1 MGRSKFMARYYRN
14 YKDQLEADNKKSKL
28 FKPKKWWA
36 YFLFYCYLL
45 FWGYIFWMK
54 PLTISD

>member
-1 MGRSKFMARYYRN
+1 MARYYRN
-14 YKDQLEADNKKSKL
+14 YKDQLEDDNKKSKL